1 MEMRGGPSQSLNIMG
16 ESNSVTKR
24 KFDFSIEAIL
34 AKRCPKRHKKTDAID
49 VKKEISPLTI
59 SPSISPSSPPT
70 VTSTSSFPQWTQCQR
85 DVKKS
90 RRPYSRPTVT
100 ALSWWFHHLPFLTV
114 EEMEVVG
121 GLTSLTRH
129 QVKVWWQNRRH
140 SQRGR
145 SEQADPYLHHIL
157 HLPLWPHNGHLPEP
171 GSGYRQAVF
180 TQILEFFISRVSSII
195 IPSSTMALY

>member
-1 MEMRGGPSQSLNIMG
+1 MG
-16 ESNSVTKR
+16 ESNVSSKR
-24 KFDFSIEAIL
+24 KFDFSIDAIL
-34 AKRCPKRHKKTDAID
+34 NNKYSKRQKKD
-49 VKKEISPLTI
+49 VYVKTEPD
-59 SPSISPSSPPT
+59 SSPVP
-70 VTSTSSFPQWTQCQR
+70 VTSSTVSCFPQWTQCQR

-145 SEQADPYLHHIL
+145 SEQADPYLSHIL
-157 HLPLWPHNGHLPEP
+157 HLPLWPHTRPLPEP
-171 GSGYRQAVF
+171 GSGLRHAVF
-180 TQILEFFISRVSSII
+180 NQILNFFISRVRNII
-195 IPSSTMALY
+195 IPSALALCKY

>member
-1 MEMRGGPSQSLNIMG
+1 MG
-16 ESNSVTKR
+16 ESNLLSKR
-24 KFDFSIEAIL
+24 KFNFSIEAIL
-34 AKRCPKRHKKTDAID
+34 EEKCTKKHKTDTTD
-49 VKKEISPLTI
+49 VKKELDTSPKSRTT
-59 SPSISPSSPPT
+59 SP
-70 VTSTSSFPQWTQCQR
+70 TSVSSFPQWTQCQR

-100 ALSWWFHHLPFLTV
+100 VLSWWFHHLPFLTV

-145 SEQADPYLHHIL
+145 SDQADPYLGHIL
-157 HLPLWPHNGHLPEP
+157 HLPLWPHTGHLPEP

-180 TQILEFFISRVSSII
+180 TQILEFFISRVSNII
-195 IPSSTMALY
+195 IPSNIALY

>member
-1 MEMRGGPSQSLNIMG
+1 MG
-16 ESNSVTKR
+16 ESNLSSKR
-24 KFDFSIEAIL
+24 KFDFSIDAIL
-34 AKRCPKRHKKTDAID
+34 NIKYNKRQKKD
-49 VKKEISPLTI
+49 VYVKTEPD
-59 SPSISPSSPPT
+59 SSPVP
-70 VTSTSSFPQWTQCQR
+70 VTSSTVSCFPQWTQCQR

-145 SEQADPYLHHIL
+145 SEQADRKVPGLTSTDLPRPQRHQYREDITAFKTNYSAGYCYGKLHI
-157 HLPLWPHNGHLPEP
+157 
-171 GSGYRQAVF
+171 
-180 TQILEFFISRVSSII
+180 
-195 IPSSTMALY
+195 